1 MKVVN
6 DFFMSIMGGLDKQSK
21 NIKFLLL
28 IFLVIASLPIHL
40 VTGSNIQS
48 VIGDGFYHY
57 MNYNRFMGTI
67 FHTLITILFVLA
79 YKNKDTML
87 FCLLLFFVFHDTDR
101 NKEIKDR
108 GHWYV

>member
-6 DFFMSIMGGLDKQSK
+6 DILRSIDGLQKYSN
-21 NIKFLLL
+21 NIKIFLL

-57 MNYNRFMGTI
+57 MNYNRLMGTI

-79 YKNKDTML
+79 YQTKDSML
-87 FCLLLFFVFHDTDR
+87 FCLVLFFIFHDTDR
-101 NKEIKDR
+101 NKDLKDQ

>member
-6 DFFMSIMGGLDKQSK
+6 DLLSSIGGLEKYS
-21 NIKFLLL
+21 NTIKIFLL

-57 MNYNRFMGTI
+57 MNYNRLMGTI

-79 YKNKDTML
+79 YLTKDPML
-87 FCLLLFFVFHDTDR
+87 FCLLLFFILHDTDR
-101 NKEIKDR
+101 NKDR
-108 GHWYV
+108 KEQGHWYV